1 VREHEIAAQLQADL
15 QAQLR
20 QITEAI
26 AANQAAQAAAQAAN
40 LAARS
45 EAYHALERALSSAQQ
60 RRADLEQRDEGLRG
74 AVVSIAER
82 SAAHERSYKALGMKR
97 ATLAAEITQV
107 RAQRAARAAL
117 GEAQR
122 ERVEAQDS
130 ALSINEGE
138 IATWVRAS
146 RKAGAAHAGAAA
158 RVVGARDALG
168 SAQRQHSQIDRVRSQ
183 HVDDVAENNARIR
196 SLRGR
201 IASMA
206 EDIAAAQASP
216 SVDPGPLSSVEALLA
231 EMTPTVQP
239 AALAGPPDDEA
250 TAMFDPRA
258 LRARMVKEQE
268 EEDAA
273 DQTVIFSRKPAV
285 LEDSA
290 AEDSAAEDSAATAI
304 FSVAE
309 LRKRVLAEESEES
322 EESEEDEPDEAAT
335 AIFLRPK
342 KTEEDR

>member
-1 VREHEIAAQLQADL
+1 V
-15 QAQLR
+15 
-20 QITEAI
+20 
-26 AANQAAQAAAQAAN
+26 
-40 LAARS
+40 
-45 EAYHALERALSSAQQ
+45 
-60 RRADLEQRDEGLRG
+60 
-74 AVVSIAER
+74 
-82 SAAHERSYKALGMKR
+82 
-97 ATLAAEITQV
+97 
-107 RAQRAARAAL
+107 AL

-168 SAQRQHSQIDRVRSQ
+168 SVQRQYSQLDRVRSQ
-183 HVDDVAENNARIR
+183 HVDDVAQNNARIR

-201 IASMA
+201 MASMA

-216 SVDPGPLSSVEALLA
+216 SVAQGSLSSVEALLA
-231 EMTPTVQP
+231 QMTPTVQSAAP
-239 AALAGPPDDEA
+239 AGSPDDDA

-285 LEDSA
+285 LEISAVEDSAAEDSAAEDSA

-309 LRKRVLAEESEES
+309 LRKRVLAEESK
-322 EESEEDEPDEAAT
+322 EDEPDEAAT
-335 AIFLRPK
+335 AIFLRPQ